1 MHFERCD
8 VMTVLYG
15 VLFVM
20 PMMWGCAGYVLVSHP
35 GTEETGGSRRR
46 HKIMAWAGK

>member
-1 MHFERCD
+1 MHFERGD

-15 VLFVM
+15 VLGVM
-20 PMMWGCAGYVLVSHP
+20 PIMWGCAGYVLVSHP

-46 HKIMAWAGK
+46 QKIMVRAGN